1 MANVSIKFN
10 GKEFLLSCEDG
21 QEEHLEELLIQINKK
36 FNNLKNDLGN
46 LGENK
51 LLLITAVKVMDEYYE
66 TKKKVEEK
74 KEELKNL
81 SNKFKELKSLIYE
94 YRDNKEQEILQLN
107 NDHNKLKDEIEINQK
122 NYEKL
127 IDEAAD
133 EISNF
138 VEKANLENLSQY
150 IPVNKSEIRKKIL
163 KIRKQKSAKSLNI
176 NFDHL
181 LKILK
186 KNINIGKVI
195 GGYYPYNHEIDA
207 IEILKN
213 LEKQNY
219 KISLPKIKKNSQMDF
234 FCWSS
239 QDPLQ
244 INEYGIP
251 EPTSDKM
258 LAPNIL
264 LVPLVAFDKN
274 YNRIGYGGGFYD
286 RYIKRIKKIK
296 KIITIGLAYS
306 FQRIDQIPVDKY
318 DVKLDF
324 IVTNKKIR

>member
-138 VEKANLENLSQY
+138 VDKTNLENLS
-150 IPVNKSEIRKKIL
+150 
-163 KIRKQKSAKSLNI
+163 
-176 NFDHL
+176 
-181 LKILK
+181 
-186 KNINIGKVI
+186 
-195 GGYYPYNHEIDA
+195 
-207 IEILKN
+207 
-213 LEKQNY
+213 
-219 KISLPKIKKNSQMDF
+219 
-234 FCWSS
+234 
-239 QDPLQ
+239 
-244 INEYGIP
+244 
-251 EPTSDKM
+251 
-258 LAPNIL
+258 
-264 LVPLVAFDKN
+264 
-274 YNRIGYGGGFYD
+274 
-286 RYIKRIKKIK
+286 
-296 KIITIGLAYS
+296 
-306 FQRIDQIPVDKY
+306 
-318 DVKLDF
+318 
-324 IVTNKKIR
+324 